1 MVVFVA
7 VVAVVVGAVVV
18 VVLVVVVVVVVVVVA
33 VAVVVVAGVV
43 VMVVAWSSSPQL
55 LGITLFDRIVREPTE
70 YFCCLN
76 LFDKIMLLRTV
87 WTIVCK
93 QIFAVANQLSFPQ
106 CLGNHNNL
114 ISETEFV
121 TLRVT
126 ITT

>member
-18 VVLVVVVVVVVVVVA
+18 VVLVVVVVVVVVV

-76 LFDKIMLLRTV
+76 LFDNIILLRTV